1 MPSAQ
6 INVPT
11 GLPRAALRQAVTNVS
26 AALSTVLDAPLDHL
40 WVWVNEVDAELW
52 SGGGPF
58 VHVTLIEGRPKEL
71 LQHLIR
77 EITDGVTHAL
87 GNDRHAVRVVVTPA
101 HPDLWGIGGVPAT
114 VVRAEELAA
123 RSRAQS

>member
-6 INVPT
+6 LNVPS
-11 GLPRAALRQAVTNVS
+11 GLPRAALCQALANVS
-26 AALSTVLDAPLDHL
+26 AALRTVLDAPAEHV
-40 WVWVNEVDAELW
+40 WVWVNEIAHELW

-58 VHVTLIEGRPKEL
+58 IHVTLIEGRPKEL

-87 GNDRHAVRVVVTPA
+87 GNDRHGVRVVVTPV
-101 HPDLWGIGGVPAT
+101 HPDLWGVGGVPAS

-123 RSRAQS
+123 RTRAKG